1 MIWSVLLCSLLFAA
15 SAVII
20 RQHAPDFLLPVALGY
35 AAVLLCGILPE
46 LAELLGSLFH
56 TAAID
61 RESTALL
68 LKAIAIQLLGS
79 VAGDICDDCGIKTAS
94 GLIGLAV
101 QAATAA
107 LALPLVNELL
117 TLVQRL
123 LS

>member
-46 LAELLGSLFH
+46 LAELLGSL
-56 TAAID
+56 D
-61 RESTALL
+61 RECTALL